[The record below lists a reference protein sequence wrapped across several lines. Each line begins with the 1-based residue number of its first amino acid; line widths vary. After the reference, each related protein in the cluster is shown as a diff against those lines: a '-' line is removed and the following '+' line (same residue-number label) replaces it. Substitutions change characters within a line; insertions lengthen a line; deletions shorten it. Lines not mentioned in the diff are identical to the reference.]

1 VGDEPPAAHV
11 PGHELTR
18 LRAELGLTQRE
29 LAELAGVDETELA
42 QMEAG
47 ARPVTHE
54 FLAEVME
61 ELNAKGA

>member
-1 VGDEPPAAHV
+1 MADEGAPAS

-18 LRAELGLTQRE
+18 LRAELGMTVRE
-29 LAELAGVDETELA
+29 LAELSGIDESELA
-42 QMEAG
+42 EMEAG
-47 ARPVTHE
+47 TRPVTHE